1 MKKIIK
7 LIIEKKVVQ
16 CIILFSII
24 IGVVIFTRFKKDFNS
39 KNIVTESI
47 STVTQEPIP
56 VPTESATTS
65 PVSTPTATPTST
77 PQPTIT
83 QEVKTASQNPRNY
96 QLEED
101 TNMDDSING
110 NGKYKNIKV
119 SKSDRKLLAQLVKRE
134 AGGESFKG
142 QKAVVE
148 VVLNRV
154 LDSKYPDTIRGVIYQ
169 KGQFSTA
176 SKLSSTK
183 PTQENY
189 DAVDYVLEHGA
200 TVLNGNYIFF
210 SAGKCGGVDRIKIGN
225 QWFGKSE

>member
-16 CIILFSII
+16 CILLFSII
-24 IGVVIFTRFKKDFNS
+24 IGVAIFTRFKKDFNS

-83 QEVKTASQNPRNY
+83 QEVKAASQNSKNY

-101 TNMDDSING
+101 TNIDDSING

-119 SKSDRKLLAQLVKRE
+119 SESDRKLLAQLVKRE

-154 LDSKYPDTIRGVIYQ
+154 
-169 KGQFSTA
+169 
-176 SKLSSTK
+176 
-183 PTQENY
+183 
-189 DAVDYVLEHGA
+189 
-200 TVLNGNYIFF
+200 
-210 SAGKCGGVDRIKIGN
+210 
-225 QWFGKSE
+225 